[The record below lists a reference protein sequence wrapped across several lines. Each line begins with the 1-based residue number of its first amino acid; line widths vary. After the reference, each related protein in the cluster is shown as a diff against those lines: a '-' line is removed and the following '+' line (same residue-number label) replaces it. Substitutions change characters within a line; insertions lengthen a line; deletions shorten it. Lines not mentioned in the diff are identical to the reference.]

1 MTSSDATV
9 FIVDDDPLIL
19 DALKQLIKSVG
30 LGTQTFSSAEEF
42 LEQDLPET
50 PSCLILDIRM
60 PRLSGF
66 DLQDELAKRGLT
78 IPIIFVTGH
87 GSVPLSVRAMKGG
100 AVDFIQK
107 PFEDQDL
114 LDAIHHAIEKDRQTR
129 MEQAEIK
136 EIKRRVES
144 LTPREN
150 EVLVLA
156 AAGMLNKQIAYD
168 LGMSENT
175 VKTHRARIMRKMKV
189 ASLAELVRLT
199 ERAGIRPDKE

>member
-30 LGTQTFSSAEEF
+30 LGAQTFSSAEEF

-129 MEQAEIK
+129 MEQAEIR

-150 EVLVLA
+150 EVLVLTT
-156 AAGMLNKQIAYD
+156 AGMLNKQIAYD

-189 ASLAELVRLT
+189 TSLAELVRLT
-199 ERAGIRPDKE
+199 EKAGIHPDKE

>member
-1 MTSSDATV
+1 MTSFDATV
-9 FIVDDDPLIL
+9 FIVDDDPLIR

-30 LGTQTFSSAEEF
+30 LGAQTFSSAQEF
-42 LEQDLPET
+42 LEQDLPEI

-107 PFEDQDL
+107 PFEDQEL
-114 LDAIHHAIEKDRQTR
+114 LDAIHHAIEKDRQTS
-129 MEQAEIK
+129 MKQAEIR
-136 EIKRRVES
+136 EIERRVES

-150 EVLVLA
+150 EVLVLV

-189 ASLAELVRLT
+189 ESLAELVRLT
-199 ERAGIRPDKE
+199 EKAGICPDKE